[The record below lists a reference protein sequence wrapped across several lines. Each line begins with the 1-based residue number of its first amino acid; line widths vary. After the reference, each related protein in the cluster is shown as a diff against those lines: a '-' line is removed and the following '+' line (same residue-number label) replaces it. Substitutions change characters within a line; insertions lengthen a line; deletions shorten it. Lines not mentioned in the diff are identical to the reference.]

1 MGTEKRERQ
10 KANRAQRQQEVERK
24 ASRRKTMRTVALVGA
39 GIIAVIAFVWIASMI
54 VGSDDD
60 PSTPVTV
67 PVVTESPVVTD
78 PPPSASD
85 PVSTDG

>member
-24 ASRRKTMRTVALVGA
+24 ATQKRTMRTAALVVGGVVA
-39 GIIAVIAFVWIASMI
+39 IILFVWIASEI

-67 PVVTESPVVTD
+67 PVVSESPVVTD
-78 PPPSASD
+78 AVPSSSD
-85 PVSTDG
+85 PVSTEG

>member
-24 ASRRKTMRTVALVGA
+24 ASRKKLLRTVGLVVG
-39 GIIAVIAFVWIASMI
+39 GIVAVIAFVWIASEI

-78 PPPSASD
+78 ALPSSSD